1 MTSKIRN
8 MLDYY
13 IVRKEHH
20 KFRQEEKDPYRY
32 AADYAEKGLGD
43 LERSDADCGMY
54 SRKRCPL

>member
-32 AADYAEKGLGD
+32 AEDY
-43 LERSDADCGMY
+43 ADCGMY